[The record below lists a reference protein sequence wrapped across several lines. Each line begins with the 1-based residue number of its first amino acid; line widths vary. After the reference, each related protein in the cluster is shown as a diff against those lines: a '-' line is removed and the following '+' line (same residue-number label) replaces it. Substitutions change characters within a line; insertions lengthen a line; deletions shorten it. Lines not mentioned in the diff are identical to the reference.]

1 MRIRVTSGSLD
12 AETTEHLIDML
23 AKALLARTDRQEAV
37 ITWDELHRAANMK
50 CVILKHADGVS
61 LLRDDS
67 DDEKRSVS

>member
-1 MRIRVTSGSLD
+1 MRTRIIQNTFDS
-12 AETTEHLIDML
+12 ETTEHVIDMV